1 MVTRKSASSTGPAP
15 ENDAESDASEAA
27 RHNIWLAG
35 LGAFAKA
42 QAEGTKAFEAL
53 VSEGV
58 ELQRKTQA
66 LAQERLTEATQQ
78 FETLAAR
85 ASNVATER
93 LDKLESIFEQRVAR
107 ALTRMGI
114 PTSADLERLSERLDA
129 LEQAIEAG
137 KSAPEKAE
145 TVKRPRAARK
155 TD

>member
-1 MVTRKSASSTGPAP
+1 MVTRKSASSTGSAP

-93 LDKLESIFEQRVAR
+93 LDKLEGIFEQRVAR

-114 PTSADLERLSERLDA
+114 PTSADLEQLSERLDA
-129 LEQAIEAG
+129 LERAMESSETAPKATEA
-137 KSAPEKAE
+137 A
-145 TVKRPRAARK
+145 KRPRAARK